1 MTTAI
6 AMRLKNLEGGWDE
19 GATAVETALVVSVLM
34 LLLFGIMGFGYAL
47 WQWNTMMLAVEQAGR
62 YVMINSTAS
71 PPCNTPGCAVN
82 QMQLVLTSA
91 SSCIN
96 PAAGQI
102 CVSATTAP
110 AATPPTMTLTSA
122 YNFNLVALIPS
133 FTMTTQTVVPLD

>member
-6 AMRLKNLEGGWDE
+6 AKRLQSLERRWDE

-34 LLLFGIMGFGYAL
+34 VLLFGIMGFGYAL

-62 YVMINSTAS
+62 YVMINNA
-71 PPCNTPGCAVN
+71 CNTGCAVG
-82 QMQLVLTSA
+82 QMQTVLTTA
-91 SSCIN
+91 SSCTV
-96 PAAGQI
+96 PVAGQI

-110 AATPPTMTLTSA
+110 ATTPPTMTLTSA